1 MMVVV
6 TKRAFCN
13 REKMKNVEVEKP
25 NKVDLTSGRREKRKK
40 KMKVIEKEKK
50 RGNTSPM
57 CIAVCA
63 GKREGGLYA
72 ASIIKKKRHFTR
84 TSA

>member
-13 REKMKNVEVEKP
+13 REKVKNVEVEKP

-40 KMKVIEKEKK
+40 KNENDRK
-50 RGNTSPM
+50 R
-57 CIAVCA
+57 
-63 GKREGGLYA
+63 
-72 ASIIKKKRHFTR
+72 KKKGKY
-84 TSA
+84 